1 MLSVRVLA
9 DGAKSAV
16 FEVVVSNTTGDLG
29 WTTVVDLSALKK
41 PAAKRV
47 RIDEI
52 FYAISDKAEVQLAW
66 HHPDGQRFP
75 LMPLAGRGR
84 FAWPEVQPSA
94 PEGDHTGN
102 IEIRTIGLQPGQLAY
117 LLFDLVKQ

>member
-1 MLSVRVLA
+1 MTSVRVLA

-16 FEVVVSNTTGDLG
+16 FEVVVSDASDLA
-29 WTTVVDLSALKK
+29 WTTVVDLESLKK
-41 PAAKRV
+41 PSAKRV

-52 FYAISDKAEVQLAW
+52 FYAISDKVEVQIAW
-66 HHPDGQRFP
+66 HHPNGARHL
-75 LMPLAGRGR
+75 LMPLGGRGR

-94 PEGDHTGN
+94 PGDEHTGN
-102 IEIRTIGLQPGQLAY
+102 IEIRTIGLRAGALAY